1 MKRSNPALAEDDRQ
15 RLDKW
20 LWFTRTVKTRSL
32 AQKLVKDGHV
42 RVNRQRIT
50 SPGFALKQDDVL
62 TIALPRRVRVLKF
75 IRAGTRRGP
84 AVEAA
89 ALYEDLTPPPVPMTS
104 EEKARKGPAPAP
116 EKRPDKRARRDLI
129 RLKGTDD

>member
-1 MKRSNPALAEDDRQ
+1 MSEDDQQ

-32 AQKLVKDGHV
+32 AQKLVKGGHI
-42 RVNRQRIT
+42 RVNRERTT
-50 SPGFALKQDDVL
+50 SPSFVLKPEDVL
-62 TIALPRRVRVLKF
+62 TIALPKRIRILKF
-75 IRAGTRRGP
+75 VKAGTRRGP

-89 ALYEDLTPPPVPMTS
+89 TLYQDLTPPPVPMTA
-104 EEKARKGPAPAP
+104 EERARKGPAPAP
-116 EKRPDKRARRDLI
+116 DKRPDKRARRDLI

>member
-1 MKRSNPALAEDDRQ
+1 MGEGARQ

-32 AQKLVKDGHV
+32 AQKLVKGRNV
-42 RVNRQRIT
+42 RVNSERVS
-50 SPGFALKQDDVL
+50 SPSFTLKTDDVV
-62 TIALPRRVRVLKF
+62 TVALSRQIKVLKF
-75 IRAGTRRGP
+75 VEAGTRRGP

-89 ALYEDLTPPPVPMTS
+89 MLYEDLTPPPVPMS
-104 EEKARKGPAPAP
+104 AEERATKGRAPAP

-129 RLKGTDD
+129 RLKETDD

>member
-1 MKRSNPALAEDDRQ
+1 MGDDARQ

-32 AQKLVKDGHV
+32 AQKLVKGGKV
-42 RVNRQRIT
+42 RVNNERVSAPSHT
-50 SPGFALKQDDVL
+50 LKTDDVL
-62 TIALPRRVRVLKF
+62 TITLARQVKVLKF
-75 IRAGTRRGP
+75 VDAGARRGP
-84 AVEAA
+84 AVEAVT
-89 ALYEDLTPPPVPMTS
+89 LYEDLTPPPVPLTT
-104 EEKARKGPAPAP
+104 EERATKGRAPAP

>member
-1 MKRSNPALAEDDRQ
+1 MGDDARQ

-32 AQKLVKDGHV
+32 AQKLIKGDHV
-42 RVNRQRIT
+42 RVNRARV
-50 SPGFALKQDDVL
+50 SSASHALKVDDVL
-62 TIALPRRVRVLKF
+62 TITLPRQVKVLKF
-75 IRAGTRRGP
+75 IAAGTRRGP

-89 ALYEDLTPPPVPMTS
+89 TLYEDLTPPPVPLTP
-104 EEKARKGPAPAP
+104 EERATKGRAPAP

-129 RLKGTDD
+129 RLKGTED

>member
-1 MKRSNPALAEDDRQ
+1 MGDDARQ

-32 AQKLVKDGHV
+32 AQKLVKGGKV
-42 RVNRQRIT
+42 RVNNERVSAPSHT
-50 SPGFALKQDDVL
+50 LKTNDVL
-62 TIALPRRVRVLKF
+62 TITLARQVKVLKF
-75 IRAGTRRGP
+75 VDAGARRGP
-84 AVEAA
+84 AVEAVT
-89 ALYEDLTPPPVPMTS
+89 LYEDLTPPPVPLTT
-104 EEKARKGPAPAP
+104 EERATKGRAPAP

>member
-1 MKRSNPALAEDDRQ
+1 MGDDARQ

-32 AQKLVKDGHV
+32 AQKLVKAGKV
-42 RVNRQRIT
+42 RVNNERVS
-50 SPGFALKQDDVL
+50 SPSHALKTDDVL
-62 TIALPRRVRVLKF
+62 TVTLARQIKVLKF
-75 IRAGTRRGP
+75 VSAGARRGP
-84 AVEAA
+84 AVEAVT
-89 ALYEDLTPPPVPMTS
+89 LYEDLTPPPVPLTV
-104 EEKARKGPAPAP
+104 EERATKGRAPAP